1 VKPGLLAQGW
11 SIAMN
16 VMKRIFLSAAM
27 SVPMV
32 IVIPRTL
39 FAQHFAKPID
49 YPVGP
54 LPSALAAGDFNRDG
68 NVDLVV
74 TIENGVRLLLGNG
87 KGEFQSTVDLGIAQS
102 STSIALGD
110 FNEDHKLDL
119 VIAGTSGSLQHSAS
133 FKLTVK

>member
-1 VKPGLLAQGW
+1 
-11 SIAMN
+11 MN

-27 SVPMV
+27 SVPAVTML
-32 IVIPRTL
+32 PRTL

-87 KGEFQSTVDLGIAQS
+87 KGEFQPSILASPSRPPLSRWEISMKT
-102 STSIALGD
+102 TS
-110 FNEDHKLDL
+110 
-119 VIAGTSGSLQHSAS
+119 
-133 FKLTVK
+133 LT